1 MIISKRS
8 ILLLGLT
15 GIVVGV
21 IASELGRSLFRARVE
36 RSLRDPRERRP
47 LQGPPLPQHAADETA
62 NETEDPW
69 VTPLP
74 EETSRVT
81 H

>member
-1 MIISKRS
+1 MMIISKRS

-21 IASELGRSLFRARVE
+21 IASELGRNLFRARVE

-47 LQGPPLPQHAADETA
+47 LQGAPLPQHAAS
-62 NETEDPW
+62 ETEDPW
-69 VTPLP
+69 VTPIP